1 MIFWLLVLKLKFVS
15 NTYRTKI
22 SKSCHSEVS
31 KRALVDR
38 HKMHRRGAHTVTDL
52 MILGPKNMM
61 PVFLFLL
68 QSPKK
73 LELNIVK
80 TAFNPEKLY
89 LFQSNKELVLTLRSN
104 FEQENSFWFFRQFLV
119 KLPTVR
125 ACFSARGSNPTRT

>member
-1 MIFWLLVLKLKFVS
+1 M
-15 NTYRTKI
+15 
-22 SKSCHSEVS
+22 
-31 KRALVDR
+31 
-38 HKMHRRGAHTVTDL
+38 TDL

-104 FEQENSFWFFRQFLV
+104 FEQENSF
-119 KLPTVR
+119 
-125 ACFSARGSNPTRT
+125 